1 MAPPPLNENDFMY
14 AGQGLC
20 ADQDEAI
27 FSFGQPNGKG
37 TESECRNECALYD
50 REGLVGFAVDSKL
63 NQCYCHYDKGYIPED
78 VFAFTKAHDGS
89 GTVQRVVVDPK
100 SPDAACYIL
109 LFPNWVKDWDDDLP
123 LENKGFMQDI
133 CEGDAGRCAA
143 QIIVILFLVFL
154 PCAILSCICLWKKKK
169 EGKDIFATMRTWKM
183 PTISFRSI
191 RSTQS
196 TAVLP
201 ITSGNKQIKRKRVST
216 DKLKKA
222 ASFQGVNHRMKPMV
236 GELSIASG
244 NNQIKRKKVSTDKL
258 RKAASFQGVNHRM
271 KPMVGELPEH
281 YELRVQLFKKR
292 SELWEIKQRKKDLL
306 NDQNKINSLIEKLET
321 EQTRLSF
328 RESALKKLEMTTPDS
343 RTRFSFQDFVDKFY
357 FQNVSDDFVNTNSI
371 GIMVKADAEA
381 NGYDLGTAL
390 SSRSSKDVCA
400 VCFNGFCVGD
410 GICTPI
416 IETCE
421 HVFHPECAEEW
432 VCIDALVIM
441 VVFVLFVVSQVS
453 NFQFY
458 IFVSLKEAHA
468 AHFANA
474 ICWEK
479 REDDAPTRLR
489 WQDK

>member
-1 MAPPPLNENDFMY
+1 MPGPISINMGRRRHLLDRIMQEDSFKDTVDFS
-14 AGQGLC
+14 L
-20 ADQDEAI
+20 D
-27 FSFGQPNGKG
+27 
-37 TESECRNECALYD
+37 
-50 REGLVGFAVDSKL
+50 VG
-63 NQCYCHYDKGYIPED
+63 
-78 VFAFTKAHDGS
+78 
-89 GTVQRVVVDPK
+89 VQI
-100 SPDAACYIL
+100 A
-109 LFPNWVKDWDDDLP
+109 DLP
-123 LENKGFMQDI
+123 SENGGFMQDI

-169 EGKDIFATMRTWKM
+169 REEGKDIFATMRTWKM
-183 PTISFRSI
+183 PTTSFRSI

-201 ITSGNKQIKRKRVST
+201 ITSGNKQIKRK
-216 DKLKKA
+216 
-222 ASFQGVNHRMKPMV
+222 
-236 GELSIASG
+236 
-244 NNQIKRKKVSTDKL
+244 KVSTGIL
-258 RKAASFQGVNHRM
+258 RKAASFQRVNPRM

-292 SELWEIKQRKKDLL
+292 TELWEIKQRKKDLL
-306 NDQNKINSLIEKLET
+306 NDQNKINSLIEELET

-328 RESALKKLEMTTPDS
+328 RESTLKKLEMTTPDS

-381 NGYDLGTAL
+381 NGYNLDTAL

-400 VCFNGFCVGD
+400 ICFNGFCVGD

-416 IETCE
+416 NETCE

-441 VVFVLFVVSQVS
+441 VVFVMFVVSQAS

-458 IFVSLKEAHA
+458 IFVSFKEALA

>member
-20 ADQDEAI
+20 ADQDEVM
-27 FSFGQPNGKG
+27 FSFGQSNGKG

-63 NQCYCHYDKGYIPED
+63 DQCYCHYDKGYIPED
-78 VFAFTKAHDGS
+78 VFALTKMHNGS
-89 GTVQRVVVDPK
+89 GTVQRVVVDPE
-100 SPDAACYIL
+100 SPDAVCYLL
-109 LFPNWVKDWDDDLP
+109 LFPDWVKDWDDDLP
-123 LENKGFMQDI
+123 SENGGFMKDI

-169 EGKDIFATMRTWKM
+169 REEGKDIFATMRTWKM
-183 PTISFRSI
+183 PTTSFRSI

-201 ITSGNKQIKRKRVST
+201 MTSGTK
-216 DKLKKA
+216 
-222 ASFQGVNHRMKPMV
+222 
-236 GELSIASG
+236 
-244 NNQIKRKKVSTDKL
+244 QIKRKKVSTGKL
-258 RKAASFQGVNHRM
+258 RKAGSFQGVNHRM

-292 SELWEIKQRKKDLL
+292 TELWEIKQRKKDLL
-306 NDQNKINSLIEKLET
+306 NDQNKINSLIEELET

-328 RESALKKLEMTTPDS
+328 RESTLKKLEMTTPDS

-381 NGYDLGTAL
+381 NGYNLGTAL

-432 VCIDALVIM
+432 VCV
-441 VVFVLFVVSQVS
+441 
-453 NFQFY
+453 
-458 IFVSLKEAHA
+458 
-468 AHFANA
+468 
-474 ICWEK
+474 
-479 REDDAPTRLR
+479 
-489 WQDK
+489 

>member
-1 MAPPPLNENDFMY
+1 MGGRRHLLDRIMQEDTFKDSVDF
-14 AGQGLC
+14 
-20 ADQDEAI
+20 
-27 FSFGQPNGKG
+27 S
-37 TESECRNECALYD
+37 
-50 REGLVGFAVDSKL
+50 VGVGVKVA
-63 NQCYCHYDKGYIPED
+63 
-78 VFAFTKAHDGS
+78 KAEK
-89 GTVQRVVVDPK
+89 R
-100 SPDAACYIL
+100 
-109 LFPNWVKDWDDDLP
+109 
-123 LENKGFMQDI
+123 GFMQDI
-133 CEGDAGRCAA
+133 CEDRDAGRCAA

-154 PCAILSCICLWKKKK
+154 PCFILSCICLWKKKK
-169 EGKDIFATMRTWKM
+169 GEEGKEI
-183 PTISFRSI
+183 I
-191 RSTQS
+191 QS

-201 ITSGNKQIKRKRVST
+201 IT
-216 DKLKKA
+216 
-222 ASFQGVNHRMKPMV
+222 
-236 GELSIASG
+236 SG

>member
-1 MAPPPLNENDFMY
+1 M
-14 AGQGLC
+14 
-20 ADQDEAI
+20 
-27 FSFGQPNGKG
+27 K
-37 TESECRNECALYD
+37 
-50 REGLVGFAVDSKL
+50 
-63 NQCYCHYDKGYIPED
+63 
-78 VFAFTKAHDGS
+78 
-89 GTVQRVVVDPK
+89 
-100 SPDAACYIL
+100 
-109 LFPNWVKDWDDDLP
+109 
-123 LENKGFMQDI
+123 DI

-169 EGKDIFATMRTWKM
+169 REEGKDIFATMRTWKM
-183 PTISFRSI
+183 PTTSFRSI

-201 ITSGNKQIKRKRVST
+201 MTAGTK
-216 DKLKKA
+216 
-222 ASFQGVNHRMKPMV
+222 
-236 GELSIASG
+236 
-244 NNQIKRKKVSTDKL
+244 QIKRKKVSTGKL
-258 RKAASFQGVNHRM
+258 RKAGSFQGVNHRM

-292 SELWEIKQRKKDLL
+292 TELWEIKQRKKDLL
-306 NDQNKINSLIEKLET
+306 NDQNKINSLIEELET

-328 RESALKKLEMTTPDS
+328 RESTLKKLEMTTPDS

-381 NGYDLGTAL
+381 NGYNLGTAL

-432 VCIDALVIM
+432 VCV
-441 VVFVLFVVSQVS
+441 
-453 NFQFY
+453 
-458 IFVSLKEAHA
+458 
-468 AHFANA
+468 
-474 ICWEK
+474 
-479 REDDAPTRLR
+479 
-489 WQDK
+489 